1 MLAILSVCA
10 AVSAKLVAAPGEQIT
25 SFNAD
30 IVVNPDATLTVT
42 EDFVVHS
49 EGSYFKYGF
58 IRNLPIDD
66 EARWD
71 ERYAGKWTA
80 DNGIRVKIL
89 ELTENG
95 APVSYQQGSGFG
107 YPQLRIGPLNVPLER
122 GDHHYV
128 IRYTLTELSA
138 WAPVATR
145 CTGTRSATTG
155 ALPVGAAHVTVHLPA
170 GLRR

>member
-1 MLAILSVCA
+1 MRQILSLAIVLATLFVCA
-10 AVSAKLVAAPGEQIT
+10 TVAAKLVAAPGEQIT
-25 SFNAD
+25 SFTAD

-58 IRNLPIDD
+58 IRDLPIDD

-71 ERYAGKWTA
+71 ERYKGPWKA

-95 APVSYQQGSGFG
+95 ATVSYQQGSGFG
-107 YPQLRIGPLNVPLER
+107 YPQLRIGPVSDR
-122 GDHHYV
+122 G
-128 IRYTLTELSA
+128 ISSISCIGRTG
-138 WAPVATR
+138 PAT
-145 CTGTRSATTG
+145 
-155 ALPVGAAHVTVHLPA
+155 PA
-170 GLRR
+170 E

>member
-1 MLAILSVCA
+1 MRQTFSLAIVVAILSVCA
-10 AVSAKLVAAPGEQIT
+10 GVGAKLVAAPGEQIT
-25 SFNAD
+25 SFEAD
-30 IVVNPDATLTVT
+30 IVVNPDGTLAVR

-80 DNGIRVKIL
+80 DNGLRVKIL

-95 APVSYQQGSGFG
+95 TPASYQQGGGAG
-107 YPQLRIGPLNVPLER
+107 YPQLRIGSRDVPLAR

-128 IRYTLTELSA
+128 ISYTVDGAVGFGSA
-138 WAPVATR
+138 R
-145 CTGTRSATTG
+145 DILYTRSATTG
-155 ALPVGAAHVTVHLPA
+155 LYLLARPA
-170 GLRR
+170 

>member
-1 MLAILSVCA
+1 MRLRLRPVAKIELNVMRQIRSLASSLAIALAILSVCA
-10 AVSAKLVAAPGEQIT
+10 TAGAKLVAAPGEQIT

-30 IVVNPDATLTVT
+30 IVVNPDGTLTVT

-71 ERYAGKWTA
+71 ERYKGPWKA

-95 APVSYQQGSGFG
+95 AAVSYQQGRGFG
-107 YPQLRIGPLNVPLER
+107 YPQLRIGQWNVPLER
-122 GDHHYV
+122 GDHHYL
-128 IRYTLTELSA
+128 IRYTVE
-138 WAPVATR
+138 
-145 CTGTRSATTG
+145 RSS
-155 ALPVGAAHVTVHLPA
+155 
-170 GLRR
+170 